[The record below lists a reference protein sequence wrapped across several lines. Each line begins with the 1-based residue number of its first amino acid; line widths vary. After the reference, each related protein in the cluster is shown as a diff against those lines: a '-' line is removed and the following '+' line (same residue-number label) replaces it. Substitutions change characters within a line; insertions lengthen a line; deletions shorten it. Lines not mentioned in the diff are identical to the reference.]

1 MKPVFSLITLI
12 FFLAPQV
19 ALADSVNPARLLAP
33 VSVSEHDLSS
43 ATLELVQVAELALD
57 AIDERIANGQTHFE
71 VTQDRILET
80 MGISKSDEEALLAS
94 NESFYQLKKKSAL
107 KSILDAGFLRTELA
121 RALHQ
126 VKSQDESDAD
136 AKAQMPRALNRL
148 LTFVIVAGST
158 LAGVIYLQPWV
169 IAAIPGVLA
178 VGPIYVAGA
187 IGFVSGCI
195 LAAIFQTIFQDE

>member
-1 MKPVFSLITLI
+1 MKPVFSLII
-12 FFLAPQV
+12 SISFLAQQV

-33 VSVSEHDLSS
+33 VPVSEHDLSS

-57 AIDERIANGQTHFE
+57 AIDQRIANGQTHFE
-71 VTQDRILET
+71 ITQDQVLET

-94 NESFYQLKKKSAL
+94 NESFFQIKKKSAL
-107 KSILDAGFLRTELA
+107 KSILDGAFLRNELA

-126 VKSQDESDAD
+126 VKSQDESGAQ
-136 AKAQMPRALNRL
+136 AQMPRALNRL

-169 IAAIPGVLA
+169 IATIPGVLA
-178 VGPIYVAGA
+178 VGPIFVAGA

-195 LAAIFQTIFQDE
+195 LAAVFQTIFQDE

>member
-1 MKPVFSLITLI
+1 MKPVFSLII
-12 FFLAPQV
+12 SISFLAQQV

-33 VSVSEHDLSS
+33 VSVSEHDLRA

-57 AIDERIANGQTHFE
+57 AIDDRIAKGQTDFV
-71 VTQDRILET
+71 VTQDQVLET

-107 KSILDAGFLRTELA
+107 KSILDGAFLRAELA

-126 VKSQDESDAD
+126 VKSQDESGAQ
-136 AKAQMPRALNRL
+136 AQMPRALNRL

-169 IAAIPGVLA
+169 IATIPGVLA
-178 VGPIYVAGA
+178 VGPIFVAGA

-195 LAAIFQTIFQDE
+195 LAAVFQTIFQDE